1 MILANEILTKE
12 QIKRIEDLSRFYQS
26 ERGENEIFNLMLDA
40 KMFQPITEADVPLRN
55 YAIQKLTELGFNQED
70 KIREV
75 IDWMLKHP
83 VLDAKSKTGESNEN
97 D

>member
-1 MILANEILTKE
+1 MILADQKLEKE
-12 QIKRIEDLSRFYQS
+12 QIKRTEEICRFYQC
-26 ERGENEIFNLMLDA
+26 ERGENEIFNLIIDA
-40 KMFQPITEADVPLRN
+40 KLLQPISEKDVPLRN
-55 YAIQKLTELGFNQED
+55 YAIAKLTELGFNQED

-83 VLDAKSKTGESNEN
+83 VLDAKGKTGESNGN

>member
-1 MILANEILTKE
+1 MILADEKLTKG
-12 QIKRIEDLSRFYQS
+12 QVKRIEELSRFYQC
-26 ERGENEIFNLMLDA
+26 ERGESEIFNLIVDA
-40 KMFQPITEADVPLRN
+40 KLLQPISEKEVPLRN
-55 YAIQKLTELGFNQED
+55 YAIAKLTELGFNQED

-83 VLDAKSKTGESNEN
+83 VLDAKGKTGESNGN